1 MHFDI
6 ESLWLTEKPWADIR
20 GHAMRAVFFVQ
31 FIIYWFSHK
40 DSISKWR
47 LWIPLEKIVVLRRV
61 IMAELQDAK
70 ISRMRLNTRCL
81 RSVVVCPG
89 NHRSSSQ

>member
-1 MHFDI
+1 MLKFARTACHFM
-6 ESLWLTEKPWADIR
+6 SAQ
-20 GHAMRAVFFVQ
+20 G
-31 FIIYWFSHK
+31 FSVNHK